1 MKFEDKSSDKES
13 TDGDHEEKGGGGS
26 LLRAARSGNLE
37 KLINLL
43 DQENVDISTAN
54 SSGLTALHL
63 AAKEGHNDVII
74 ELLSRSADINQ
85 QTKRGNT
92 ALHIASLAG
101 KLPVVQLLL
110 EKGAD
115 PNSQAQN
122 AFTPLYM
129 AAQEGHEDIVDYLLK
144 HGANQSIST
153 EDGFTPLAVALQESK
168 DKVVALLLD
177 NDVKGKVKLPAL
189 HIASRKDDVKA
200 AALLLQNDNTAD
212 TAFNMMVNRTTESGF
227 TALHIAAHYGNVN
240 VGTLLLNRGAI
251 VDFQAKNGITPM
263 HVAAKRGHTRF
274 CSLLIDRNGRP
285 DARTRDGLMPLHCA
299 ARFGHLPI
307 VKLFLDNQNIPRF
320 AKTKNGLSALHM
332 TTQAGHTDVI
342 ELLLSRD
349 FPVDDTTADYLSAL
363 HIATHCG
370 HVEAA
375 TLLLKHGARFNCKAL
390 NGFTP
395 LHVACKKNRIKMVE
409 LLLSYHA
416 DREAVTESG
425 LTPLHIACF
434 MGHFEIVELLIQKK
448 SNLNS
453 VNVRGETALHMATR
467 SGQTEIVS
475 YLLRH
480 GAKPDTR
487 KQESQ
492 TCLHLAARLDK
503 LEILKI
509 LLKYGA
515 TLDAEMEDGYTPL
528 HVGCKE
534 GHVQVC
540 EVLLDKGASVAL
552 TTKKGFTPL
561 HLAAKYGR
569 LEVTNLLLKNHSSPD
584 ACGKDGLT
592 SLHVAAH
599 FDNQQVALLLLK
611 NGASPHASG
620 KNGYTPLHIAAK
632 KNQME
637 IALTLLEY
645 GASPNCKT
653 RMDVTPLHLASQ
665 EGHTDMCSILL
676 AKDANVN
683 TGAKFGLTPMHLA
696 AQEDRI
702 SVAKVLYD
710 NGSLVDPL
718 TKAGCTPLHVASH
731 HGNIKVANYLL
742 SLGAKVNA
750 KTKNGYTPLHQ
761 ASQQG
766 HTHVVNLLL
775 QYGASPNEL
784 TNSGNTALSLAK
796 RLGYLT
802 VVDTLQTVTTEITTT
817 VTDEKRR
824 LNIPETVNEGFMSDA
839 SDDEADENMVG
850 GGFLTNNEMREL
862 GDDSIVPTEASM
874 FAISKDSR
882 YSTLGST
889 PVHHNGFGADRRSS
903 WSSSAS
909 DVDNIKPARIPRH
922 SGFLVSFMV
931 DARGGAMRSTRNPE
945 MRILVPPKACRAPTR
960 VTCRL
965 ARRRPLPGRT
975 STSPSLYDSEGKASR
990 VVEVGPKGTGFLEP
1004 VAIEI
1009 PHFAYVKE
1017 NYRELVVMRSNDGET
1032 WKIHESPCTDL
1043 EFREQFKE
1051 EDLESVD
1058 DLAAKR
1064 VFRVITKDFPRFFA
1078 VVSRPLENSKNIGTD
1093 GSELASTVI
1102 KDAKVKFPEGSL
1114 TKKISVSIQVLLIS
1128 SDVCRRAVGGKAK
1141 ASAILTIEPR
1151 RRKFHKPITL
1161 TIPLPVDTDMKDYLS
1176 STEDSTLRL
1185 LCSISGGSDP
1195 AQWEDITGSTPLNF
1209 LDNCVTFTSTVSAR
1223 FWLIDCRQPS
1233 ESSKLAHE
1241 IYKEATR
1248 VPYMAKFVVFA
1259 KSHDPLEGKL
1269 RIFCLTEERYEKTL
1283 ENQENFTEVARSKDI
1298 EVTEG
1303 CTLLVECSG
1312 NLNVPFKSSAQQK
1325 YPFNAF
1331 SENRVQFLAKVRDST
1346 QDPCGR
1352 LTFYRVP
1359 NGPPKTHGPR
1369 RTLCNLNVKL
1379 PPCDRAG
1386 EAGSLEQ
1393 EAVEARRRYYL
1404 VDPDSVHFHGKAESS
1419 PEEIARDMVDV
1430 LEKLQQV
1437 RGILEP
1443 LPDVEQIYKVPQNSQ
1458 DPLFDASVGV
1468 KETKKVVQE
1477 VKDRL
1482 EEVKEILEVSAEDE
1496 KDAKDSSSRLAN
1508 VHPVSEGKAQKIHS
1522 NNSIKNAEELD
1533 HYSDIFERNVEMTL
1547 SGVSAHSEN
1556 QTTQDV
1562 HEKSRSKKD
1571 DVAQI
1576 TKDLGA
1582 LSAEIDQAMH
1592 NRDELSTEFEINVE
1606 AVKSETLAD
1615 FTPTS
1620 PGVPFVEEKDIL
1632 KQAYYSDVNPGIS
1645 IEDSSQQD
1653 LVEFLS
1659 SNLDASCLLDQTAD
1673 ANIAHTKKACKEDLI
1688 ESKVVDHVDEAIK
1701 EIAADSELA
1710 KLLADDLDLIS
1721 KKDRNGKL
1729 RENENIMQVDE
1740 VVEMKRTII
1749 SESSFETPIVSCSS
1763 RSRSV
1768 STDQLKSVRFHENV
1782 TVIDDASTQAIHAIG
1797 KEGRLFSPPDNDFHS
1812 DESESETASTSFS
1825 PQSSDLED
1833 SDFPEEQPQEKPQ
1846 SLKQRI
1852 KAYEAATTELHNEVE
1867 NFRRLTSPQSPD
1879 VNPPQEVKFQSSG
1892 ATSSPKRS
1900 PGKLPIFELFSCK
1913 HLSHQIEEKQQTHIE
1928 SKSLCDEEEQEVE
1941 TKEPSPVVVEETHSV
1956 RELLKKWNQ
1965 GPSSSQ
1971 LPVAPHTGFSPK
1983 KKRNVSQQDM
1993 PEQEKIL
2000 EVKRNNLA
2008 NECSNLESTTT
2019 KRTVAE
2025 PKEANHSVQI
2035 MQDKWKPDFVAST
2048 AAPLTQMAAGSKDE
2062 GHESAILKT
2071 GSNLYKDESSISQYF
2086 PLHHLLDE
2094 SSIETKQEANAGP
2107 LVKETEHTGRE
2118 ETLSVKKVPDCANR
2132 QGLTNEEID
2141 FANKVSLTESHSD
2154 ENSERSLSQTMNLK
2168 GNNICKTGDMLQFE
2182 VHDAN
2187 FVDVKKEGTLLTN
2200 QDFDVKADEEGI
2212 TAQEDKP
2219 SLVGPSIP
2227 QETLTIVESVE
2238 EVEKF
2243 SKTLES
2249 DLLLREEA
2257 TPLDVQNQLFYV
2269 KSENM
2274 QASPITNK
2282 EDTEDMSHK
2291 NSNCDLE
2298 CTHEQTYI
2306 ASNLD
2311 EGKLL
2316 LHTSSE
2322 TTVTSVAVVN
2332 LQNQDMSVSHH
2343 EISSSPSKYMEEK
2356 DSNLSKAASLG
2367 DDEISKSYVT
2377 SSTELLEMDSPITD
2391 CISPQE
2397 LDEVMSDDIKA
2408 EKLIYASHVGKAL
2421 VGDSFYV
2428 DRPTM
2433 ESIRDSV
2440 KAESFSLAG
2449 NMNVD
2454 KNESEKPVKTEL
2466 VCDSEN
2472 ETKTNALTEEI
2483 NCSPGTT
2490 VVLVKTN
2497 VTSYTDVVESQELDD
2512 FEAFEQRF
2520 CMDTSAKDTVVKSCA
2535 FVKKESTE
2543 GNSDNKC
2550 DVLPINNVLGQEE
2563 SKNSEKHEENISS
2576 INTHVA
2582 ISVSE
2587 TELQDVFNDPI
2598 SNQTKI
2604 NDERDSLSST
2614 DLMDSRP
2621 RNLSGVS
2628 ELSKP
2633 TTTCAAFTDFNI
2645 QDESVKSN
2653 NLQTETRSKHL
2664 RMTNSDSPIDAE
2676 SSLITENKMDV
2687 NKTETLRSVTT
2698 EIVSDSEKITEAT
2711 TLTKETYDCPV
2722 NTVVSVKTNAPSYSD
2737 GIEPQQLHDFER
2749 LEQRF
2754 CMDYS
2759 ANGTEASLLPT
2770 VVVKSPTH
2778 VEKDFPEHCR
2788 DDNSHVTHA
2797 DDVLEQTI
2805 TSTIPEEN
2813 KVVYKH
2819 EDVGKGLE
2827 SEDRTLHENQDLPSA
2842 QGEVLNEENE
2852 AVIEIEVDK
2861 HDIFKKDEEEESSIN
2876 SCVVL
2881 SASQFDVRKIFA
2893 DPISDETEM
2902 TEKHD
2907 RLSVL
2912 DVADSRPKVL
2922 SDITELSQ
2930 PTATCATSMV
2940 VTRLDESPK
2949 SDVLGSEKGSKLS
2962 MIPSRDSRVE
2972 AECSSFTGN
2981 KININKTETQTSVK
2995 DEIFY
3000 DSEND
3005 SKANEPTEETNDSPV
3020 MAIASVKTDAPSYTD
3035 VIKRQE
3041 LNDFETL
3048 EQRICINP
3056 SANATGVS
3064 LISTVVVKSPT
3075 FAEEGST
3082 ESYSDNKY
3090 DTTHGDGVLKQVSN
3104 SFVFEENDVTDKLEY
3119 SDKELVPE
3127 EGKLQKNRDEVLC
3140 KEKDA
3145 LLEVGAEEDDI
3156 LEENEEERS
3165 SVNFHVS
3172 ISASQT
3178 DEQDFFDDLVS
3189 DETEMSEEHD
3199 SFSAMDHTNSRPR
3212 FLSDISELSEPTT
3225 TCARS
3230 IVFTTLDESPKSD
3243 ILEDEIGSELSTT
3256 PSSDIGIE
3264 AEISLG
3270 LTETEDIN
3278 KTETPVKEEIV
3289 CDSKN
3294 ETKTKALTKGTNVMV
3309 TNIVSVKTDA
3319 TSNTNVLETHE
3330 VDDFEALEQRFC
3342 IGYSA
3347 KATEASLI
3355 PTVVV
3360 KSPSLAEEDSTKC
3373 YSDDLPVA
3381 DVFAQVITSPIFEEN
3396 DVTENL
3402 KSVDEELALEE
3413 EKLQEKLSSPSLQ
3426 GEVLGEEKDA
3436 LFKIGAE
3443 ESTFSEEVQEEKS
3456 SINTHVAISASH
3468 TDLGDF
3474 FNDPTSDK
3482 TKMNAE
3488 CDSSSAL
3495 DVIDGRSR
3503 ALSDI
3508 SELSE
3513 LTRTSATSTVSTT
3526 QDETSESDTLESE
3539 KRSELSKTPC
3549 SDSPVEA
3556 ESFSWTENMKIN
3568 KTETEKPV
3576 KENIVSDSE
3585 NEIKTIALTEET
3597 NEPSQSIVSVKTDVP
3612 SYTDVLET
3620 QELHDF
3626 ETLEQRFCMD
3636 FSANGSGAS
3645 LIPTVVVKSPTC
3657 AEEDSAERYSD
3668 NNYDVTHID
3677 DILDQ
3682 VITSPIL
3689 KENDVTEKLEYVDKK
3704 GKLFENPNSRS
3715 VQGEVLCEEKDA
3727 LSEDGS
3733 EEDEILEEDKEERS
3747 SVNFHVSISASQI
3760 DVRNFFD
3767 NPISNETKMSE
3778 EYDSV
3783 SALDVVDSRPR
3794 ALSDISELSE
3804 PTATCATSMVITTR
3818 DEYPKSDIMGSE
3830 NGIQVSTTPQS
3841 LDETKDIMFLP
3852 DEAAAKEATVKSD
3865 EANYMYPHVTN
3876 MVCINEQTGKRVNET
3891 VYEAETNEKIV
3902 ETLCSVVVDVDGGEE
3917 QSDSIILLGDQLT
3930 FDESYQKPH
3939 VIPNETESNQQ
3950 PKDSVQILSEANCS
3964 NTVAHTPDTP
3974 PKAEQ
3979 ISLVSPSSC
3988 SDEWRHTID
3997 SLPNSKVVDKK
4008 FVEEDSASTTLGL
4021 VQENGAISKHE
4032 VQEYEKSESEPTD
4045 FETSENTFAVPDS
4058 YQMVTM
4064 SSPKLVKPRKQLANI
4079 TQTWISQES
4088 DITVGR
4094 SSDEESEIH
4103 RLDNID
4109 EVLSDA
4115 ENKQETSPEEQV
4127 TQFETDSEVIDKSF
4141 KLEDHS
4147 STPPDASEPN
4157 KDDFVSTTDDVND
4170 VAEVQIG
4177 QIRTTSGMIVMS
4189 DATDGEKNRR
4199 IVGEGITM
4207 LERNR
4212 LSFDSV
4218 TQDTDRRLSLLSC
4231 TSSTCSVH
4239 SSDAPDIEPTLGG
4252 IIPYQTKEEVT
4263 YKPRNDQDGL
4273 SKMGK
4278 NSVSLDDDFAYSS
4291 LDVIENVSKGLDK
4304 ENEDKVSVQK
4314 ATQIVNEVVQS
4325 ASVRATV
4332 SDAPQEAEKK
4342 DNLGETD
4349 HDLSK
4354 GIMGSLDATV
4364 IRDNEKQGIRDDV
4377 KLEET
4382 IHSMSSQ
4389 ISAAALHS
4397 ALSAEASPIDQSD
4410 IFKDSDLKANKLKPV
4425 SENVEDVSPSRPDSI
4440 FKTIEANVEECI
4452 VQTTTTSEAALFGQG
4467 WSTIGNVTTTTTTD
4481 GVSDSPKNDKAP
4493 FTPEKK
4499 SELISATME
4508 KNLNIDTEPLP
4519 ERNACHSLSDW
4530 LNEDYTKQ
4538 PAKKDTAFK
4547 TIAAQEESCVTVTD
4561 QPYELHGVEHVTAE
4575 CDENYPNLQRY
4586 ENPQT
4591 IAPSRFIQK
4600 DDEDCHQSPAFFTDL
4615 ESTIELDGAEND
4627 KRRDK
4632 QMSSKMEEKVLTLST
4647 DQKQKAFQASYMS
4660 HPLQLLQ
4667 EEEDKNDSTVD
4678 VSESESQENLHSHYS
4693 FIDQKELNLLY
4704 ATESDEDDE
4713 EDDELMSPIDV
4724 RAGELEM
4731 DVGIAQGTLAQELA
4745 DAMGSAQE
4753 VDYLHGQYF
4762 TTFQEQEHEVDCV
4775 EDKSSIIAFRQS
4787 SDNIMVVSPA
4797 SNNSLC
4803 ISDVAYEAETT
4814 PHLEETPTRDEFARN
4829 ENESDSL
4836 SQVWQ
4841 NAVAASH
4848 SSSTDRLQEETLASI
4863 KESAASEIQG
4873 DLTDSPEVPAQAD
4886 DLFEEKQSG
4895 SSLDVNQEYHH
4906 WETHVSGDQHT
4917 NVTECSVIQGEDL
4930 PHEPCPVDDA
4940 SVDQASGGENLMNTQ
4955 DEITAMYSKS
4965 FALYETTT
4973 CNTSTSDIS
4982 ASHNEV
4988 EEQTIP
4994 QVDKVKEGNFKE
5006 SISVKS
5012 PMIPGDSS
5020 NKEYLSEDSER
5031 DSDEDHE
5038 NFCSPYLLGIG
5049 RIVVSDSTEPLVSS
5063 DTNVKVSYAS
5073 NAHTTSG
5080 FCADS
5085 TGSLVVDNTPTK
5097 DDFLDTVQKNVLI
5110 HFDQKSS
5117 NLQSSCPASSND
5129 FLSSFAE
5136 ERVMTFHEDSSAT
5149 PLEDTGTQNNPPIS
5163 ESNAR
5168 DVFLSS
5174 RNGLAVSEQQTTTQS
5189 ISVMEYVVRCQ
5200 KRVDPDVLS
5209 DSEVILNHGE
5219 LSSFNNSNTQKLA
5232 RFTDN
5237 NLDVEESIQRP
5248 NSPIPPHLHESD
5260 EELKLPCSF
5269 SPGFQPKPKENGK
5282 AESEQACVSGQILT
5296 QESYESLHTP
5306 WTGDSVGDTSAGDE
5320 FSFHRFPPRQD
5331 VPLSVDSAATSFQFS
5346 TSEVFTS
5353 EDFYASTRLS
5363 SIQDEGKILDG
5374 CQVNEQSHL
5383 SQISGETESTSTDAK
5398 TVKSN
5403 NQDEIASPV
5412 SDSHIVLE
5420 TELPKSPPE
5429 GYMSFVSSSAKVG
5442 DAEVAFIPKAN
5453 YHELSKNASNT
5464 AKTLSFEVEF
5474 NAGSD
5479 VMQAE
5484 ETESSAAVT
5493 TSHQTEGS
5501 FSDKFFKF
5509 VETIESSRTTSETTS
5524 HVEKSECY
5532 MEVMDSNTA
5541 RAQAARFEE
5550 LSYMSMAYE
5559 QATQEAYFRQRKDE
5573 LSSTES
5579 GKDFIEATKS
5589 EPIFSDD
5596 PESSECVETENL
5608 DASNLA
5614 FLETILSCEDQGKAH
5629 ELNENAKA
5637 IIDDAPLESTGTPMK
5652 ESVRDGPA
5660 IHSVTKTSK
5669 IPVSKVDSIIKK
5681 RSRLVKGGTKSKSM
5695 ETTYSKSLPTRG
5707 KQKSLSRSLT
5717 THGQTI
5723 QSKQIKAS
5731 SSSKLPVRQLSEHTS
5746 KVKVKIPPRKD
5757 SKGKAQGA
5765 ARSPNSSSSTFSR
5778 SSSGGSLKSM
5788 KSQKSG
5794 TTSPVQESIFRS
5806 EVFTNPPPKSDKYI
5820 ALKEGVFTYKTSPA
5834 EEKEKRERSRTET
5847 SIGET
5852 ADALTPER
5860 SSGIPK
5866 LSKGNHQHHRSHSS
5880 SAEHSPNGNR
5890 LSSENP
5896 FLEDGS
5902 GFLRS
5907 SPETSSTSNLVKPS
5921 RYQLSSGIP
5930 IRKRTS
5936 EMASFTNDSLD
5947 KKSVFAEAK
5956 DEATIIPDSLD
5967 KDLIY
5972 VETASF
5978 EIPPDSLTGYQDSL
5992 NEAGENDISS
6002 ALSSDSLDYSCASVI
6017 REIEVEAE
6025 RLSITPDSI
6034 DSNPAEAEFILQ
6046 HSSSDSLEE
6055 FAAASRIAH
6064 GSLIDFDSLEEFPQH
6079 LYAKSS
6085 NSNDSLNDGKSV
6097 IFHTEP
6103 QAYFPDS
6110 TGFQNLQTVES
6121 LQYQSTILQYTSNIS
6136 PNVSNPKQRVL
6147 PAKVVMKIANIDPS
6161 VSLEPRCSTITTT
6174 EGKPLNKQHEA
6185 VASQLGIQWPQLAVA
6200 LGLTP
6205 DDVWKVQKQ
6214 NSGRSPGEQS
6224 KAMMRMWINARGD
6237 EATDS
6242 TLGDALREIN
6252 RKDLVALLEDPVFHF
6267 EDNIEPSIHMDKH
6280 DATAFGALSHELGSP
6295 FPTPGHVSSPY
6306 PFPPK
6311 GKQQKLSTS
6320 TPATKAYNELAHDD
6334 VDGSVLS
6341 APNTGIEDED
6351 DLDKPHF
6358 IYVHEEDEE
6367 ESKDDKDDEAVHV
6380 KRDDVEEKVRSRS
6393 HSSISSASS
6402 SDVEKTKTDTTAD
6415 VFVED
6420 SSQVSNVGMQE
6431 ISVTEKKSDAKAR
6444 RRSSSS
6450 DDEEKEPAL
6459 DEDAITA
6466 SDEEESKTAKGQ
6478 ESTSSSEDEK
6488 EEEESS
6494 PVNVK
6499 EEKAAS
6505 ENENSPDDTEPAKP
6519 NVDEKKYE
6527 YNEQIN
6533 TTTITRTIVIE
6544 TNEPNEVSL
6553 PAPKVEVS
6561 PEGNHVIEVSREVKQ
6576 TVVGNGVTG
6585 SSSESSSEGE

>member
-1 MKFEDKSSDKES
+1 METAENNVDNAQFQKLAPKYRGTIQRG
-13 TDGDHEEKGGGGS
+13 TDANASMREGGGGS

-1379 PPCDRAG
+1379 PPCDRASDSENEENYLRQAG

-1404 VDPDSVHFHGKAESS
+1404 VDPDS
-1419 PEEIARDMVDV
+1419 
-1430 LEKLQQV
+1430 
-1437 RGILEP
+1437 
-1443 LPDVEQIYKVPQNSQ
+1443 
-1458 DPLFDASVGV
+1458 
-1468 KETKKVVQE
+1468 
-1477 VKDRL
+1477 
-1482 EEVKEILEVSAEDE
+1482 
-1496 KDAKDSSSRLAN
+1496 
-1508 VHPVSEGKAQKIHS
+1508 
-1522 NNSIKNAEELD
+1522 
-1533 HYSDIFERNVEMTL
+1533 
-1547 SGVSAHSEN
+1547 
-1556 QTTQDV
+1556 
-1562 HEKSRSKKD
+1562 
-1571 DVAQI
+1571 
-1576 TKDLGA
+1576 
-1582 LSAEIDQAMH
+1582 
-1592 NRDELSTEFEINVE
+1592 
-1606 AVKSETLAD
+1606 
-1615 FTPTS
+1615 
-1620 PGVPFVEEKDIL
+1620 
-1632 KQAYYSDVNPGIS
+1632 
-1645 IEDSSQQD
+1645 
-1653 LVEFLS
+1653 
-1659 SNLDASCLLDQTAD
+1659 
-1673 ANIAHTKKACKEDLI
+1673 
-1688 ESKVVDHVDEAIK
+1688 
-1701 EIAADSELA
+1701 
-1710 KLLADDLDLIS
+1710 
-1721 KKDRNGKL
+1721 
-1729 RENENIMQVDE
+1729 
-1740 VVEMKRTII
+1740 
-1749 SESSFETPIVSCSS
+1749 
-1763 RSRSV
+1763 
-1768 STDQLKSVRFHENV
+1768 
-1782 TVIDDASTQAIHAIG
+1782 
-1797 KEGRLFSPPDNDFHS
+1797 
-1812 DESESETASTSFS
+1812 
-1825 PQSSDLED
+1825 
-1833 SDFPEEQPQEKPQ
+1833 
-1846 SLKQRI
+1846 
-1852 KAYEAATTELHNEVE
+1852 
-1867 NFRRLTSPQSPD
+1867 
-1879 VNPPQEVKFQSSG
+1879 
-1892 ATSSPKRS
+1892 
-1900 PGKLPIFELFSCK
+1900 
-1913 HLSHQIEEKQQTHIE
+1913 
-1928 SKSLCDEEEQEVE
+1928 
-1941 TKEPSPVVVEETHSV
+1941 
-1956 RELLKKWNQ
+1956 
-1965 GPSSSQ
+1965 
-1971 LPVAPHTGFSPK
+1971 
-1983 KKRNVSQQDM
+1983 
-1993 PEQEKIL
+1993 
-2000 EVKRNNLA
+2000 
-2008 NECSNLESTTT
+2008 
-2019 KRTVAE
+2019 
-2025 PKEANHSVQI
+2025 
-2035 MQDKWKPDFVAST
+2035 
-2048 AAPLTQMAAGSKDE
+2048 
-2062 GHESAILKT
+2062 
-2071 GSNLYKDESSISQYF
+2071 
-2086 PLHHLLDE
+2086 
-2094 SSIETKQEANAGP
+2094 
-2107 LVKETEHTGRE
+2107 
-2118 ETLSVKKVPDCANR
+2118 
-2132 QGLTNEEID
+2132 
-2141 FANKVSLTESHSD
+2141 
-2154 ENSERSLSQTMNLK
+2154 
-2168 GNNICKTGDMLQFE
+2168 
-2182 VHDAN
+2182 
-2187 FVDVKKEGTLLTN
+2187 
-2200 QDFDVKADEEGI
+2200 
-2212 TAQEDKP
+2212 
-2219 SLVGPSIP
+2219 
-2227 QETLTIVESVE
+2227 
-2238 EVEKF
+2238 
-2243 SKTLES
+2243 
-2249 DLLLREEA
+2249 
-2257 TPLDVQNQLFYV
+2257 
-2269 KSENM
+2269 
-2274 QASPITNK
+2274 
-2282 EDTEDMSHK
+2282 
-2291 NSNCDLE
+2291 
-2298 CTHEQTYI
+2298 
-2306 ASNLD
+2306 
-2311 EGKLL
+2311 
-2316 LHTSSE
+2316 
-2322 TTVTSVAVVN
+2322 
-2332 LQNQDMSVSHH
+2332 
-2343 EISSSPSKYMEEK
+2343 
-2356 DSNLSKAASLG
+2356 
-2367 DDEISKSYVT
+2367 
-2377 SSTELLEMDSPITD
+2377 ELLEMDSPITD